1 MTEIAEDSLKN
12 ILIALQSSL
21 LKHLYPA
28 AGNDDLIDFSLLV
41 DISDIGR
48 IKAVSA
54 LYELHMRMAVAA
66 PIARSVRPTALL
78 QNSSVKPQPILD
90 ALRNVPISPF
100 NEGLPIHMLPQN
112 PDYVAIGSSQVNNE
126 LSSTSPRPRSFNKL
140 KSFLRRGSSHA
151 SQLPSPPSS
160 PQDEA
165 PISPP
170 LQLYSSKST
179 VVSPFINDAT
189 PSDHGIS
196 SNPWEES
203 SHFQADEAGKR
214 TSFSSRLA
222 SVTTMTLPSPGND
235 YGGFCK
241 GAYYLQAGLN
251 GDGVK
256 LRNNSIAKTGESW
269 YWGCQN
275 QNCVFEGRCCKIRK
289 DFFFDDSVWEF
300 KSDGIPLIR
309 YRWAFLAKSHVAI
322 KKSRE
327 RIYNYRCIFC
337 VLQGLPAPIITKKG
351 RFLEHVAEHQ
361 NQRLDESMLR
371 RTLCI
376 SGRVATDDEYFDI
389 NFLPTTPVY
398 EDENGVDP
406 EDHEPKSPAIEDQKS
421 TGGFG
426 LYENAILD
434 DDPWRN
440 P

>member
-90 ALRNVPISPF
+90 ASRNVPISPF
-100 NEGLPIHMLPQN
+100 NEALPIHMPPQN

-170 LQLYSSKST
+170 LQLYSSKAT
-179 VVSPFINDAT
+179 VLSPFINDAT

-214 TSFSSRLA
+214 TSFSSRLT
-222 SVTTMTLPSPGND
+222 SVTTMTLPSPEND

-361 NQRLDESMLR
+361 NQRLDESILR

-389 NFLPTTPVY
+389 NFLPPTPVY
-398 EDENGVDP
+398 EDENGVNP